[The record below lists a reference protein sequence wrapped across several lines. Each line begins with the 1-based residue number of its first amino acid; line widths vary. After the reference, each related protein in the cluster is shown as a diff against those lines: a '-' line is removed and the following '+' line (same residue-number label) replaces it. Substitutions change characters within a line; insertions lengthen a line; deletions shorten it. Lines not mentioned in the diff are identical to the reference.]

1 MNFEKLSILFTKS
14 LKDPLCY
21 LILMFGIVAIFAPV
35 LATHSPVEP
44 NIRDKL
50 EAPSLEHFFG
60 TDTYGMDIYSR
71 TLYATRTDFS
81 TAMLAVL
88 LGASLGVPL
97 GIVSGYVG
105 GSIDDV
111 LNYLSEVIQS
121 FPQILFAMGVL
132 AVVGNNMVNLILVLA
147 FFVIPGYQKIVRS
160 IVLGL
165 KNSEFVQAA
174 RCSGATPIAVI
185 FRHLLPN
192 AVIPLFGQF
201 SIGCAYAIQTTAG
214 LSFLGFGVK
223 IPHPEWGSMITV
235 GAPHIIFGH
244 WWPAFFPG
252 VAVFL
257 AVLML
262 RQISER
268 VRNTY
273 ASIQ

>member
-214 LSFLGFGVK
+214 LRFLGFGVK